1 MSLADV
7 SMRRCAAAFNVVH
20 ADTWSILSGSLAGST
35 FEGDAQ
41 TESVIVLDGD
51 MGSDA
56 REKTILFVD
65 RPAPLIERGMVL
77 SGKGMTWRV
86 IGDKDDNAAND
97 RVKFELVQISSKD
110 T

>member
-1 MSLADV
+1 MSLADL

-20 ADTWSILSGSLAGST
+20 ADTWTILSGSLSGST

-41 TESVIVLDGD
+41 TESAIVLDGD

-65 RPAPLIERGMVL
+65 RPSPLLERGMVL
-77 SGKGMTWRV
+77 SGKGVTWRV

-97 RVKFELVQISSKD
+97 RVRFELVQINSKD

>member
-35 FEGDAQ
+35 FEADAQ
-41 TESVIVLDGD
+41 TESVVSLDGD

-65 RPAPLIERGMVL
+65 RPAPLLERGMVL
-77 SGKGMTWRV
+77 SGKGRTWRV